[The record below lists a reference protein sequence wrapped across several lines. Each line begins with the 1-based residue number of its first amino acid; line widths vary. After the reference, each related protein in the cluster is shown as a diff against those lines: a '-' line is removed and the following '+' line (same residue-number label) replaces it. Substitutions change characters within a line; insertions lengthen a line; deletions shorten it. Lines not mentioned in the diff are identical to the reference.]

1 MRSEE
6 LRQRQ
11 LRAAKRRATGLL
23 AAVAVVFVAITAVG
37 GHAAWRGYLQA
48 TAEASLV
55 GGLADWFAVT
65 ALFRHPLGIPIPHT
79 AVIIDRKQQFGA
91 TLGEFIRES
100 LLTPAA
106 IVDRVR
112 AGAAVPRL
120 AAWVA
125 QPANAGRVA
134 GQLAD
139 LAVAAGDLLDDEE
152 IRDTIAAAVRRGV
165 ESVPFAPLAAAA
177 LRQLSA
183 GGRQAEVIDAGLRSL
198 AGYVDAH
205 RDELRAR
212 LAAQSSPWWLPGAVE
227 DRIFERLLDG
237 VCTVLADMTGDPDH
251 HLRVELDRALTTLI
265 GELETSPAWRERG
278 ETLKAELLA
287 QPQLREWSAAVW
299 RDLAPR
305 VRAELLDP
313 TSELRTRLE
322 GTISGFGAR
331 LLGDP
336 ALTSHVE
343 EAVEAAVSYVAERFN
358 GEIAALVTTTIS
370 RWDGDETSRRLEL
383 LLGPDLQYI
392 RINGTVVGAAA
403 GLVLYT
409 VSRLA

>member
-6 LRQRQ
+6 QRQRQ

-23 AAVAVVFVAITAVG
+23 GAVAVVFAAVTAVG
-37 GHAAWRGYLQA
+37 GHAAWRGYVQA

-65 ALFRHPLGIPIPHT
+65 ALFRRPVGLPIPHT
-79 AVIIDRKQQFGA
+79 AVIVERKQQFGA

-100 LLTPAA
+100 LLTPDA
-106 IVDRVR
+106 IVERVR
-112 AGAAVPRL
+112 ASAAVPRL
-120 AAWVA
+120 AAWVS
-125 QPANAGRVA
+125 QPANAARVA

-139 LAVAAGDLLDDEE
+139 VVVAGGELLDDEE
-152 IRDTIAAAVRRGV
+152 VSETIASAIRRGV
-165 ESVPFAPLAAAA
+165 ESVPLAPLAAAA

-183 GGRQAEVIDAGLRSL
+183 GGRQGEVIDAGLRAL
-198 AGYVDAH
+198 ARYVNDH

-212 LAAQSSPWWLPGAVE
+212 LAAQPSPWWLPGAVE
-227 DRIFERLLDG
+227 DRIFERLFDG

-251 HLRVELDRALTTLI
+251 HLRVELDRALSTLVDD
-265 GELETSPAWRERG
+265 LETSPAWRERG
-278 ETLKAELLA
+278 ERLKAELLS
-287 QPQLREWSAAVW
+287 QPQLREWSTAVW
-299 RDLAPR
+299 GDLAPR

-313 TSELRTRLE
+313 SSELRTRIDH
-322 GTISGFGAR
+322 TISGLGAR
-331 LLGDP
+331 LLDDP
-336 ALTSHVE
+336 ALASRVE
-343 EAVEAAVSYVAERFN
+343 ASVEAAVAYVAERFN
-358 GEIAALVTTTIS
+358 GEIATLVTTTIS

-403 GLVLYT
+403 GLALYT
-409 VSRLA
+409 VSRVA

>member
-6 LRQRQ
+6 LRRRQ

-23 AAVAVVFVAITAVG
+23 GAVGVVFVAVTVVG

-65 ALFRHPLGIPIPHT
+65 ALFRHPLGVPIPHT
-79 AVIIDRKQQFGA
+79 AVIVDRKQQFGA

-100 LLTPAA
+100 LLTPDA
-106 IVDRVR
+106 IVERVR

-134 GQLAD
+134 GQVAEL
-139 LAVAAGDLLDDEE
+139 VAAAGELLDDGE
-152 IRDTIAAAVRRGV
+152 IRDTIASAVRRGI
-165 ESVPFAPLAAAA
+165 ESVPLAPWAAAA

-183 GGRQAEVIDAGLRSL
+183 GGRQGDVIDAGLGAL
-198 AGYVDAH
+198 ARYVDAH

-212 LAAQSSPWWLPGAVE
+212 LAGQSSPWWLPGAVE

-237 VCTVLADMTGDPDH
+237 VCAVLADMTGDPDH
-251 HLRVELDRALTTLI
+251 HLRIEIDRAMGALVDD
-265 GELETSPAWRERG
+265 LENSPRWREQG
-278 ETLKAELLA
+278 ERLKGELLA

-299 RDLAPR
+299 GDLAPR
-305 VRAELLDP
+305 LRAELSDP
-313 TSELRTRLE
+313 SSEVRTRLDR
-322 GTISGFGAR
+322 TISGLGAR
-331 LLGDP
+331 LLEDKIL
-336 ALTSHVE
+336 ASHVE

-358 GEIAALVTTTIS
+358 GEIATLVTTTIS

-403 GLVLYT
+403 GLALYF
-409 VSRLA
+409 VSRVA